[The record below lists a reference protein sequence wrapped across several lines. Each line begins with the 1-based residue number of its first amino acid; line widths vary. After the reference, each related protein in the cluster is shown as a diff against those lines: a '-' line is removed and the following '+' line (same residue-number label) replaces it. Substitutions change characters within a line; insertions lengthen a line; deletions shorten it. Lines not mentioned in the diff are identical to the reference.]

1 MRVLVTG
8 ASGFVGRAVVEELRH
23 GDRAYE
29 VHALE
34 RRSGDLAEDGVAE
47 RAVAEARPDAVVH
60 AAARIGVVR
69 CDEEPLLALRSNVLG
84 TLMVARACAA
94 HGARLAYV
102 STADVYG
109 VAAFADEET
118 PPAPESLYGLTK
130 RWGEQMA
137 ELYAPDG
144 LVVVRL
150 ANPYGPGLEPGQ
162 GKGALPSMLWQ
173 AACRERIP
181 AYRGEMRTWCWI
193 GDAARAIRLVLEADA
208 EGVFNVGS
216 DADPIAM
223 TDAARIACD
232 LAGAPQELIDE
243 VEPPPGRVAPTISV
257 ERLRALGWRA
267 EVGLEDGLRMLL
279 ESWRSAPAA

>member
-1 MRVLVTG
+1 M
-8 ASGFVGRAVVEELRH
+8 
-23 GDRAYE
+23 
-29 VHALE
+29 
-34 RRSGDLAEDGVAE
+34 
-47 RAVAEARPDAVVH
+47 AEARPAVVVH

-69 CDEEPLLALRSNVLG
+69 CDQEPLLALRSNVLA
-84 TLMVARACAA
+84 TLTVARACAA

-109 VAAFADEET
+109 VAALADEET
-118 PPAPESLYGLTK
+118 QPAPQSLYAMTK
-130 RWGEQMA
+130 RWGEQTA
-137 ELYAPDG
+137 ALYAPTG
-144 LVVVRL
+144 LVVLRL

-173 AACRERIP
+173 AECRERIP

-193 GDAARAIRLVLEADA
+193 GDAARAIRLALESGE

-216 DADPIAM
+216 DADPVTM

-232 LAGAPQELIDE
+232 TTGAPHDLIDE

-257 ERLRALGWRA
+257 ERVRALGWRA